1 MNKNDKPQSMADAFA
16 ENMSIPCPTC
26 GEPMMMTSGSCPSC
40 KTEFTEEEIKANV
53 ASKKTDPASCF
64 IMLAVI
70 GLVGLVLFAV
80 TSSCSSNGND
90 PSDLSSAPSAG
101 EDYAWKEAAKDV
113 VRAKLR
119 DPESAE
125 FTSMKVYPETDD
137 RATIICGYVN
147 SRNGFGGMTG
157 PQRFIAGGVVML
169 EEEFTA
175 AQMTIAWTKFCY

>member
-1 MNKNDKPQSMADAFA
+1 MSKNDKPQSMADAFA
-16 ENMSIPCPTC
+16 ENMSIPCPNC
-26 GEPMMMTSGSCPSC
+26 GEPIMM
-40 KTEFTEEEIKANV
+40 
-53 ASKKTDPASCF
+53 
-64 IMLAVI
+64 
-70 GLVGLVLFAV
+70 
-80 TSSCSSNGND
+80 TSSCSANDDD
-90 PSDLSSAPSAG
+90 PSELSSAPSAG
-101 EDYAWKEAAKDV
+101 EEYAWKEAAKDV

-157 PQRFIAGGVVML
+157 PQRFIAGGTVML